1 MNKNSVIAT
10 VIALFVI
17 AVTFRIVMTATYY
30 ILGIA
35 AFVLILSVFALSNAI
50 KVLADSKRKEEAK

>member
-1 MNKNSVIAT
+1 
-10 VIALFVI
+10 
-17 AVTFRIVMTATYY
+17 MTATYY

-50 KVLADSKRKEEAK
+50 KVLVDSKRKEEAK